1 MANRYDDIMSC
12 PRHISSRRAPM
23 PLQDRAAQFAPFA
36 ALTGYEA
43 VIRETGRLTQSR
55 AELTESAK
63 VALNE
68 KLQLLLRCL
77 HARPVLSV
85 TFFQEDE
92 RKAGGAYITVTG
104 CVKKLDPYERKL
116 IFTDGTQVYVEAVTA
131 IEFSDN

>member
-1 MANRYDDIMSC
+1 MANRYDDIMNC
-12 PRHISSRRAPM
+12 PRHISSRRVPM

-43 VIRETGRLTQSR
+43 VIRETGRLTQPR

-63 VALNE
+63 AALNE

-77 HARPVLSV
+77 HTRPVLAV

-104 CVKKLDPYERKL
+104 CVKKLDPYERIL
-116 IFTDGTQVYVEAVTA
+116 IFTDGTWVA
-131 IEFSDN
+131 IENITQMEFVEG